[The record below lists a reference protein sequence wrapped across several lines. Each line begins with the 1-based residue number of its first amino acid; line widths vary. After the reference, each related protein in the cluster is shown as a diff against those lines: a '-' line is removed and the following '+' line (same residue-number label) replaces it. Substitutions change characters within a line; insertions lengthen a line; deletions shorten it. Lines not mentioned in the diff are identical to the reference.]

1 MAVLARNKQ
10 ALHDYHVLEE
20 YEGGLVLTGAEV
32 KAARQGHVQLKGS
45 FLSIERGELVV
56 KNLFIGPYAPAGKQ
70 EDYEPTHTRKVL
82 VHAKE
87 LKSLIG
93 KKQTQGLTLVPIS
106 VYTKGNYVKLGFAVA
121 RGKKLYEKRDLLKK
135 IDDEKRMRTA
145 LRDM

>member
-1 MAVLARNKQ
+1 MAILARNKQ
-10 ALHDYHVLEE
+10 VLHDYNLLEE
-20 YEGGLVLTGAEV
+20 FEGGLMLTGAEV

-70 EDYEPTHTRKVL
+70 DGYDAVRTKKVL

-106 VYTKGNYVKLGFAVA
+106 VYTKGNFVKLGFAVA
-121 RGKKLYEKRDLLKK
+121 RGKKQYEKRDLLKK
-135 IDDEKRMRTA
+135 IDDEKRMRSA